1 MSTRSLV
8 SISLVLGV
16 AMCGGSS
23 AAVVKGVVYVG
34 SNDRNVYALNAATGA
49 KLWSFTT
56 GNEVYSSP
64 ALAHNVVYVGSEN
77 GDVYALNAAS
87 GANLWSFH
95 TGNQVFASPVVV
107 NGVVYVGSGDGKM
120 YAFGL

>member
-1 MSTRSLV
+1 M
-8 SISLVLGV
+8 
-16 AMCGGSS
+16 
-23 AAVVKGVVYVG
+23 
-34 SNDRNVYALNAATGA
+34 
-49 KLWSFTT
+49 
-56 GNEVYSSP
+56 
-64 ALAHNVVYVGSEN
+64 VYVGSEN